1 MRTRSATVIART
13 ALALLASAALSGCGK
28 SSKLPVNNDEVVF
41 TSATD
46 CAASGKVKPEQCT
59 QAIEAAMKVH
69 LATSPVYKNL
79 DLCEAKEGKE
89 HCERMDERTY
99 RPRLSAVVLPVA
111 AAIEAETSGKL
122 KGATPLYPTLA
133 REMGFRTLDK
143 RVLLYDGDML
153 SFSPQAHA
161 AAELNAST
169 GKKKGG
175 GGKLF

>member
-1 MRTRSATVIART
+1 MRTRSATVIVRA

-28 SSKLPVNNDEVVF
+28 SSKIAVNKDEVVF
-41 TSATD
+41 TAASD
-46 CAASGKVKPEQCT
+46 CAATGKIKPEQCA
-59 QAIEAAMKVH
+59 QALEEAMKVH

-89 HCERMDERTY
+89 HCERMDEKTY

-111 AAIEAETSGKL
+111 AAIVAEAGGKL
-122 KGATPLYPTLA
+122 KGATPLYPTMA
-133 REMGFRTLDK
+133 RELGFRTLDK

-161 AAELNAST
+161 AAELNAGS

-175 GGKLF
+175 GKLF

>member
-13 ALALLASAALSGCGK
+13 ALALLASAVVSGCGK
-28 SSKLPVNNDEVVF
+28 ASKAALNNDQVVF

-59 QAIEAAMKVH
+59 QAIEDAMKIH
-69 LATSPVYKNL
+69 LTTSPVYRNL

-89 HCERMDERTY
+89 HCERMDEKTY

-122 KGATPLYPTLA
+122 KGATPLYPTMA

-143 RVLLYDGDML
+143 RVLLYDGDLL